1 MDSGKNKS
9 NNLPL
14 KQLSPEYKKNDAVCR
29 YTEGRRYEAY
39 SQNVLKH
46 SWQITISLHPI
57 FLFLTKMII
66 QPLASL
72 NSTVC

>member
-14 KQLSPEYKKNDAVCR
+14 KQLSPEYKKNDAVCK

-46 SWQITISLHPI
+46 SWV
-57 FLFLTKMII
+57 
-66 QPLASL
+66 PLGKSQYHCTPF
-72 NSTVC
+72 SSS